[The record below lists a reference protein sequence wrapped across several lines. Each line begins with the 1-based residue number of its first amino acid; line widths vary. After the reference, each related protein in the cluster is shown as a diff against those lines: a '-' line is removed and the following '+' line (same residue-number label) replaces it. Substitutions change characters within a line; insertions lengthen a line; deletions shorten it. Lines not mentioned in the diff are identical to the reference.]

1 MLKKRIITT
10 MLWNGVTLVKGNQ
23 FVNSRRAG
31 SAITTIKIYN
41 SRDVDE
47 IIFFDINKNESNE
60 NYDLNFI
67 RQLTDECNVPI
78 TIGGGIKEI
87 YQITDLLFAGAD
99 KVSINSENYRNIEL
113 LNSAAKKFGSQTIV
127 AGIDFKKFDG
137 QYFCVSKSGKFKE
150 QVHPIDWAIKC
161 EDSGAGELIITS
173 IDKDG
178 LMLGY
183 DYEIL
188 EKVCKKVNIPVVI
201 SGGAGNYSHFLKA
214 FNCGA
219 SATAAASIYHFT
231 EQTPTE
237 SKKYLLDNKIDVRKN
252 FN

>member
-173 IDKDG
+173 IDNDG
-178 LMLGY
+178 LMIGY